1 MSIILNGVSKS
12 FEGTKRET
20 LSDISLN
27 IEDGEFICVVGPS
40 GCGKSTMLNLIA
52 GLDTPTSGTIS
63 VDGRKVTGPGADRVV
78 MFQEAALYPWL
89 SVIQNV
95 RLGMRF
101 IGIGSD
107 EQERRAEHYL
117 RMVHLWDF
125 RDYAVHEISG
135 GMKQRTS
142 LARSLC
148 MESKILL
155 MDEPF
160 SALDKQ
166 TTNKLREELTS
177 IWSETGKTIFF
188 ITHSIEEAVYLAD
201 RIIVLSDN
209 PGTIKK
215 VIENDL
221 PRPRH
226 IEDADFIS
234 LRKNLLGYVRKE
246 VDKVEKDEYDAE

>member
-1 MSIILNGVSKS
+1 MSIILNNVSKS

-20 LSDISLN
+20 LSDIN
-27 IEDGEFICVVGPS
+27 FTIKDGEFVCVVGPS

-52 GLDTPTSGTIS
+52 GLDKPTVGTIS
-63 VDGRKVTGPGADRVV
+63 VNGREVTGPGADRVV

-89 SVIQNV
+89 TVIQNV
-95 RLGMRF
+95 RLGMKF
-101 IGIGSD
+101 IDIDAD

-117 RMVHLWDF
+117 KMVHLWDF
-125 RDYAVHEISG
+125 RNYSVHEISG

-148 MESKILL
+148 MESDILL

-215 VIENDL
+215 VIDNDL
-221 PRPRH
+221 KRPRY
-226 IEDADFIS
+226 IEDAEFIA
-234 LRKNLLGYVRKE
+234 LRKNLLSYVRKE

>member
-1 MSIILNGVSKS
+1 MSIILNNVSKS

-20 LSDISLN
+20 LSDIN
-27 IEDGEFICVVGPS
+27 FTIKDGEFVCVVGPS

-52 GLDTPTSGTIS
+52 GLDKPTAGTIS
-63 VDGRKVTGPGADRVV
+63 VNGREVTGPGADRVV

-89 SVIQNV
+89 TVIQNV
-95 RLGMRF
+95 RLGMKF
-101 IGIGSD
+101 IDIDAD

-117 RMVHLWDF
+117 KMVHLWDF
-125 RDYAVHEISG
+125 RNYSVHEISG

-148 MESKILL
+148 MESDILL

-215 VIENDL
+215 VIDNDL
-221 PRPRH
+221 KRPRY
-226 IEDADFIS
+226 IEDADFIAM
-234 LRKNLLGYVRKE
+234 RKDLLSYVRKE

>member
-1 MSIILNGVSKS
+1 MSIILNNVSKS

-20 LSDISLN
+20 LSDIN
-27 IEDGEFICVVGPS
+27 FTIRDGEFVCVVGPS
-40 GCGKSTMLNLIA
+40 GCGKSTMLGLIA
-52 GLDTPTSGTIS
+52 GLDKPTAGTIS
-63 VDGRKVTGPGADRVV
+63 VNGREVTGPGADRVV

-89 SVIQNV
+89 TVIQNI
-95 RLGMRF
+95 RLGMKF
-101 IGIGSD
+101 IDIDAD

-117 RMVHLWDF
+117 KMVHLWDF
-125 RDYAVHEISG
+125 RNYSVHEISG

-148 MESKILL
+148 MESDILL

-166 TTNKLREELTS
+166 TTNKLREELIS

-215 VIENDL
+215 VIDNDL
-221 PRPRH
+221 KRPRY
-226 IEDADFIS
+226 IEDADFIAM
-234 LRKNLLGYVRKE
+234 RKDLLSYVRKE

>member
-1 MSIILNGVSKS
+1 MSIILNNVSKS
-12 FEGTKRET
+12 FDGTKRET
-20 LSDISLN
+20 LSDIN
-27 IEDGEFICVVGPS
+27 FTIKDGEFVCVVGPS
-40 GCGKSTMLNLIA
+40 GCGKSTMLGLIA
-52 GLDTPTSGTIS
+52 GLDKPTSGTIS
-63 VDGRKVTGPGADRVV
+63 VNGREVTGPGADRVV

-89 SVIQNV
+89 TVVQNV
-95 RLGMRF
+95 RLGMKF
-101 IGIGSD
+101 IDIDAG

-117 RMVHLWDF
+117 KMVHLWDF
-125 RDYAVHEISG
+125 RNYSVHEISG

-148 MESKILL
+148 MESDILL

-215 VIENDL
+215 VIDNGL
-221 PRPRH
+221 KRPRH
-226 IEDADFIS
+226 IEDADFIA
-234 LRKNLLGYVRKE
+234 LRKDLLSYVRKE
-246 VDKVEKDEYDAE
+246 VDKVEKDEYDAK